1 MSKLTF
7 PLLLSVCA
15 VTGTL
20 WAADDPFA
28 GKWKLNPSK
37 SKLTDEMKVAA
48 AGPNRYAFTLGPGGT
63 ETIAADG
70 TDQPGLYGST
80 LSVAVEG
87 PSTWKVVRKKNGR
100 TLLVGIWKLAE
111 GGNTLDDDFTGY
123 RADGSKLHL
132 HYIYERTAGGPGF
145 LGTWDSTSEEVNS
158 AVELEIQPYGDNG
171 LSFVNQAQHATQN
184 MKFDGKD
191 YPSLGPNAVSGSVS
205 SGRRVNE
212 RTLELT
218 DKMKGKV
225 MDTRQLM
232 LSPDSNMLTM
242 TVHPAG
248 RGKPN
253 ILVFDRE

>member
-1 MSKLTF
+1 MSKHTLQ
-7 PLLLSVCA
+7 LLLASCV

-20 WAADDPFA
+20 WAANDPFA

-48 AGPNRYAFTLGPGGT
+48 AGPNRYALTFGPGGT
-63 ETIAADG
+63 ETIVADG
-70 TDQPGLYGST
+70 TDQPGLDGST
-80 LSVAVEG
+80 FSITVEG
-87 PSTWKVVRKKNGR
+87 PRTWRGVRKRNGR
-100 TLLVGIWKLAE
+100 ILLTGIWNLSKD
-111 GGNTLDDDFTGY
+111 GNTLDDDFTGY

-132 HYIYERTAGGPGF
+132 HYVYQRTEGGPGF
-145 LGTWDSTSEEVNS
+145 LGTWDSISEEVNS
-158 AVELEIQPYGDNG
+158 AVELQIQPYDDNG
-171 LSFVNQAQHATQN
+171 LSFINQAQQARQN

-225 MDTRQLM
+225 MDTRELK
-232 LSPDSNMLTM
+232 LSPGADTLTM
-242 TVHPAG
+242 TVYPIG
-248 RGKPN
+248 RNKPN